1 MVKEPVGEFQELKN
15 RIDAYTKM
23 GISVQSIADGSG
35 VNYTALRKWLRECR
49 PLKVSQAEAIEKY
62 MEDFKQRIVQI

>member
-1 MVKEPVGEFQELKN
+1 MKEPKDEFQTLKS
-15 RIDAYTKM
+15 RVDMFTKM
-23 GISVQSIADGSG
+23 GISVQSIADGST
-35 VNYTALRKWLRECR
+35 VNYTALRKWLREGR